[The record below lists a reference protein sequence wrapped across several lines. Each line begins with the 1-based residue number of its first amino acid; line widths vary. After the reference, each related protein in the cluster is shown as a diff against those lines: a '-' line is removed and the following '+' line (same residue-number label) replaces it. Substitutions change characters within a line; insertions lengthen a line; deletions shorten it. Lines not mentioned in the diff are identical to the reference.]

1 MKLTLRGPLA
11 RDLRQIL
18 AALRIASDIER
29 IGDYAAN
36 VAKRSI
42 ALNTAPPI
50 PHTRGLRALGML
62 AIKQLRDVLD
72 AYRDGDAEAAQ
83 RVHQADAELDAQYT
97 SFFRELLPYMMADA
111 RHITSCTHLMF
122 LVKNIERIGDHTH
135 NKAAQ
140 PQHT

>member
-72 AYRDGDAEAAQ
+72 AYRDGDAEAAP
-83 RVHQADAELDAQYT
+83 RGHQPD
-97 SFFRELLPYMMADA
+97 
-111 RHITSCTHLMF
+111 
-122 LVKNIERIGDHTH
+122 RIGQ
-135 NKAAQ
+135 AQ
-140 PQHT
+140 CGERVWQNGS